1 MDNQRQYWGTRVG
14 LILAMAGNA
23 VGLGNFLRFPVQAI
37 QNGGG
42 AFIIPYLIS
51 FLLMGLP
58 LLWVEWAMGRY
69 GARKG
74 NHSTPFIFE
83 SMGRGWWIYAGVLGL
98 FINMAMAA
106 YYIYIESWTL
116 AYTWFSLT
124 GSFDFLSQLNVV
136 EFFNNYVGLGNGL
149 VNFPMTAIFFFLVT
163 LGINTWILS
172 YGLEGGI
179 EKAGKILMPL
189 LFIFGALLAIRAVTL
204 QQGVFG
210 TNYDASV
217 GLNYLWEPRFDSL
230 ADPGVWLAA
239 AGQVFFTLSLGMG
252 SIICYAS
259 YIRSRQDIALNA
271 MSAGWINEFVEIV
284 LGASIVIP
292 ITVGYMGLDWTVQN
306 AGFMMGFQT
315 MPYLFEQWGSV
326 LSTLAGMLWF
336 GLLFFAGITSS
347 LSMGTP
353 FMAFMEDEYKWSIKK
368 SALAFGLSTGL
379 LASTC
384 ILFYQQGVF
393 DEFDYWS
400 GTVLL
405 VVLAFLEI
413 ILFVRIFGIDNGWDE
428 ITRHADIRVPV
439 VYKHIIHY
447 VTPLF
452 IGAVLLGSLIT
463 PENNDWIAA
472 LSSLLQGNGWPF
484 DANSIISRIFHLH
497 ETTSSWLIDGRVT
510 RLFII
515 DMSRLLMLL
524 LFGILSMMAF
534 KARQN
539 RRRLESSQPAEKSEF
554 ELEELL

>member
-1 MDNQRQYWGTRVG
+1 MDHTNRQFWGSRIG

-37 QNGGG
+37 ENGGG

-83 SMGRGWWIYAGVLGL
+83 SMGKGWWIYAGVLGL
-98 FINMAMAA
+98 FINIAMAS

-124 GSFDFLSQLNVV
+124 GGFDTLSQLGVV
-136 EFFNNYVGLGNGL
+136 EYFDQYVGLSDGL
-149 VNFPMTAIFFFLVT
+149 INFPLTAIFFFLVT
-163 LGINTWILS
+163 LGLNTWILS

-189 LFIFGALLAIRAVTL
+189 LFIFGALLAVRAVTL
-204 QQGVFG
+204 QEGTFG

-217 GLNYLWEPRFDSL
+217 GLNYLWEPQFDSL
-230 ADPGVWLAA
+230 YDPGVWLAA

-252 SIICYAS
+252 SIMCYAS

-315 MPYLFEQWGSV
+315 MPYLFEQWGV
-326 LSTLAGMLWF
+326 LFSTLAGVLWF

-353 FMAFMEDEYKWSIKK
+353 FMAFMQDEYDWSIKK
-368 SALAFGLSTGL
+368 SAAVFGIVTGL

-413 ILFVRIFGIDNGWDE
+413 ILFVRVFGIDRGWDE
-428 ITRHADIRVPV
+428 ITRHSDIRVPLI
-439 VYKHIIHY
+439 YKHIIRY
-447 VTPLF
+447 VTPVF
-452 IGAVLLGSLIT
+452 IGLVLLGALVT
-463 PENNDWIAA
+463 PENNDWVSAV
-472 LSSLLQGNGWPF
+472 SSLLRVEGWPF
-484 DANSIISRIFHLH
+484 AADSIISRILHLH
-497 ETTSSWLIDGRVT
+497 ETTYFWFVDGRIT

-524 LFGILSMMAF
+524 IFLGLSWMAYKAVQERKR
-534 KARQN
+534 KAR
-539 RRRLESSQPAEKSEF
+539 SEENQF
-554 ELEELL
+554 ELEELS

>member
-1 MDNQRQYWGTRVG
+1 METTNRQFWGSRIG

-37 QNGGG
+37 ENGGG

-83 SMGRGWWIYAGVLGL
+83 SMGKGWWIYAGVLGL
-98 FINMAMAA
+98 FINIAMAS

-116 AYTWFSLT
+116 AYTWFSLA
-124 GSFDFLSQLNVV
+124 GSFDTLSQLGVV
-136 EFFNNYVGLGNGL
+136 EYFDQYVGLSAGL
-149 VNFPMTAIFFFLVT
+149 VNVPLTAIFFFLIT
-163 LGINTWILS
+163 LGLNTWILS

-189 LFIFGALLAIRAVTL
+189 LFIFGALLAVRAVTL
-204 QQGVFG
+204 QEGTFG
-210 TNYDASV
+210 TNYDSSV
-217 GLNYLWEPRFDSL
+217 GLNYLWEPQFDSL
-230 ADPGVWLAA
+230 YDPGVWLAA

-252 SIICYAS
+252 SIMCYAS

-292 ITVGYMGLDWTVQN
+292 ITVGYMGLDWTMQN

-315 MPYLFEQWGSV
+315 MPYLFEQWGV
-326 LSTLAGMLWF
+326 LFSTLAGVLWF

-347 LSMGTP
+347 LAMGTP
-353 FMAFMEDEYKWSIKK
+353 FMAFMEDEYNWGVKK
-368 SALAFGLSTGL
+368 SALAFGILTGL

-413 ILFVRIFGIDNGWDE
+413 ILFVRVFGIDKGWDE
-428 ITRHADIRVPV
+428 IIRHADIRVPV
-439 VYKHIIHY
+439 IYKHIIHY
-447 VTPLF
+447 VTPVF
-452 IGAVLLGSLIT
+452 IGVVLLGALVT
-463 PENNDWIAA
+463 PEHNDWVSAVW
-472 LSSLLQGNGWPF
+472 LLLWGEGWPF
-484 DANSIISRIFHLH
+484 AADSIVSRILHLH
-497 ETTSSWLIDGRVT
+497 ETTYSWFIDGRVT

-524 LFGILSMMAF
+524 IFLGLSWMAYQAVQ
-534 KARQN
+534 KRKQKE
-539 RRRLESSQPAEKSEF
+539 LPEESEF
-554 ELEELL
+554 ELEELS

>member
-1 MDNQRQYWGTRVG
+1 MKQQPSRQFWGTRFG

-37 QNGGG
+37 QHGGG
-42 AFIIPYLIS
+42 AFIIPYLVS

-58 LLWVEWAMGRY
+58 LLWVEWAIGRY

-74 NHSTPFIFE
+74 THSPPFIFE
-83 SMGRGWWIYAGVLGL
+83 AMGKGWWLYAGVLGL

-116 AYTWFSLT
+116 AYTWFSLG
-124 GSFDFLSQLNVV
+124 GSFDFLSQQGVV
-136 EFFNNYVGLGNGL
+136 EFFDYYVGIGDGL
-149 VNFPMTAIFFFLVT
+149 AAFPAMAIFFFLIT
-163 LGINTWILS
+163 LGLNTWILS
-172 YGLEGGI
+172 NGLEGGI
-179 EKAGKILMPL
+179 EKAGKLLMPL
-189 LFIFGALLAIRAVTL
+189 LLIFGVVLALRAVTL
-204 QQGVFG
+204 QQGYFG
-210 TNYDASV
+210 TNYDAAL
-217 GLNYLWEPRFDSL
+217 GLNYLWQPRFDSL
-230 ADPGVWLAA
+230 TDPAVWLAA

-259 YIRSRQDIALNA
+259 YIRPRQDIALNA

-306 AGFMMGFQT
+306 AGFMMGFKT
-315 MPYLFEQWGSV
+315 MPYLFEQWGFW
-326 LSTLAGMLWF
+326 LSTLAGVLWF

-353 FMAFMEDEYKWSIKK
+353 FMAFMEDEYQWSIKK
-368 SALAFGLSTGL
+368 SAVTFGLATGL

-384 ILFYQQGVF
+384 IIFYNQGVF

-413 ILFVRIFGIDNGWDE
+413 ILFVRVFGIDSGWDE
-428 ITRHADIRVPV
+428 ITRHADIRVPIIF
-439 VYKHIIHY
+439 KHIIHY
-447 VTPLF
+447 VTPIF
-452 IGAVLLGSLIT
+452 IGMVLVGALVT
-463 PENNDWIAA
+463 PEQNDWVGAIT
-472 LSSLLQGNGWPF
+472 SLLQGGGWSFAP
-484 DANSIISRIFHLH
+484 DSIVSRILHLN
-497 ETTSSWLIDGRVT
+497 ESSTTWLRDGHIT

-515 DMSRLLMLL
+515 DMTRLLMLA
-524 LFGILSMMAF
+524 LFAGLSVIAYR
-534 KARQN
+534 AA
-539 RRRLESSQPAEKSEF
+539 RRRKLQGIPGNSDF
-554 ELEELL
+554 EQEELS